1 MTALIVLLAISVA
14 VLVFGAVW
22 TLVLRGQTSKR
33 SGAEIG
39 AEYMEEEM
47 ARRALRSGK
56 TSLGRRVW
64 FWGKGWAIER
74 EAAFSYKELK
84 TMWLKGSYG
93 ALLPLTCV
101 VVGMLSSI
109 TLGGVVLL
117 ISLDNPIPGLVVVAA
132 GIYAAWIV
140 ISGIRRA

>member
-1 MTALIVLLAISVA
+1 
-14 VLVFGAVW
+14 
-22 TLVLRGQTSKR
+22 
-33 SGAEIG
+33 
-39 AEYMEEEM
+39 
-47 ARRALRSGK
+47 
-56 TSLGRRVW
+56 
-64 FWGKGWAIER
+64 
-74 EAAFSYKELK
+74 
-84 TMWLKGSYG
+84 MWLKGSYG

-117 ISLDNPIPGLVVVAA
+117 ISLGNPIPGMFVVAV